1 MKKPGF
7 ALLSNSIPGDVILG
21 GLPGFIM
28 LPLGAVQQR
37 ANKPL
42 FRLWALPLPSI
53 AACGTWEAGAGQHRM
68 SASGFVTAG
77 RGSS

>member
-42 FRLWALPLPSI
+42 FRLCKSRARLIISTEP
-53 AACGTWEAGAGQHRM
+53 AAGINTDGED
-68 SASGFVTAG
+68 
-77 RGSS
+77 

>member
-28 LPLGAVQQR
+28 LLGGC
-37 ANKPL
+37 PT
-42 FRLWALPLPSI
+42 
-53 AACGTWEAGAGQHRM
+53 ACE
-68 SASGFVTAG
+68 
-77 RGSS
+77 